1 MQIPVK
7 LNRWIKKGW
16 KFFERKQ
23 FIFQFLIIIIIFII
37 FVWFIPSTISF
48 FESQE
53 IGKPSDTNIKNFW
66 DGLWW
71 TITTITTVGYGDIY
85 PKTVPGKII
94 AVAVML
100 VGTVALELSRVL
112 FFSIV
117 IDRKIKGKIQEAL
130 GIGFYDDE
138 NHIII
143 CEYSHRL
150 NPIVK
155 ELRKNPETKKTPIVL
170 IADIERN
177 PINDDNFHFIKG
189 PINFDNLEKANL
201 KQAKTVI
208 ILGDYQLSAENRD
221 YKAILACLNVRK
233 INQEVYTILEI
244 ADETHIETYKG
255 IANEIIVTGRF
266 SSLLI
271 SNAVIN
277 HNISEVI
284 FDILTYQYGSQIL
297 KISVSKDQIESRFID
312 VFTDMKRN
320 EQKTV
325 IAIEIG
331 ETKEIITNPLPNH
344 KLKANDYLIVISS
357 EDN

>member
-1 MQIPVK
+1 M
-7 LNRWIKKGW
+7 
-16 KFFERKQ
+16 
-23 FIFQFLIIIIIFII
+23 
-37 FVWFIPSTISF
+37 
-48 FESQE
+48 
-53 IGKPSDTNIKNFW
+53 
-66 DGLWW
+66 
-71 TITTITTVGYGDIY
+71 
-85 PKTVPGKII
+85 
-94 AVAVML
+94 
-100 VGTVALELSRVL
+100 
-112 FFSIV
+112 
-117 IDRKIKGKIQEAL
+117 
-130 GIGFYDDE
+130 
-138 NHIII
+138 
-143 CEYSHRL
+143 
-150 NPIVK
+150 
-155 ELRKNPETKKTPIVL
+155 VL